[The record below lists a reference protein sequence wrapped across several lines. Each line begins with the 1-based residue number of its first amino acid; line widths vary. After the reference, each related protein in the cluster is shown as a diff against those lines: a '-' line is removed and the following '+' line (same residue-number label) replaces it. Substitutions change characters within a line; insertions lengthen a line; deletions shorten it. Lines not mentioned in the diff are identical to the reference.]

1 MRSGWL
7 FSFATAV
14 IAVMV
19 GPAPARAG
27 VGLEVVLRPGYGSA
41 GDKSPV
47 LYEPTGFMRMQPS
60 EVGSVWAGTAKPYGG
75 GFVLDGAIGYRPLP
89 FVSFGL
95 TGGWRKSAVSSS
107 GIQDVSG
114 ISRSALQVG
123 FYGRGYLPLLG
134 MLTNLDPWAS
144 VGATYVYDKQTY
156 DQPIPVTGLGTIS
169 MPISLTHHGV
179 GIPLG
184 LGIDYRVL
192 PFLAVGPSFQYE
204 IVVPVVGCMTM
215 SPNQAGLIDFSQ
227 CSDADTS
234 QRVTAA
240 KNYGVWSV
248 GLSLRLAL

>member
-1 MRSGWL
+1 MRSGRL
-7 FSFATAV
+7 FWFATAA

-47 LYEPTGFMRMQPS
+47 LYEPTGVVQMAPGT
-60 EVGSVWAGTAKPYGG
+60 VGSIWAGTARPYGG
-75 GFVLDGAIGYRPLP
+75 GFVLDGAVGYRPLP

-107 GIQDVSG
+107 GIQDASG
-114 ISRSALQVG
+114 ISRSGLQVG
-123 FYGRGYLPLLG
+123 FYGRGYLPLVG

-156 DQPIPVTGLGTIS
+156 DQPITVTGLGTIS
-169 MPISLTHHGV
+169 MPIGLTHHGV

-204 IVVPVVGCMTM
+204 IVVPVAGCMTT
-215 SPNQAGLIDFSQ
+215 SPNQAGLIGVSQ
-227 CSDADTS
+227 CSDADS
-234 QRVTAA
+234 RVRVTAA